1 MTIGTAYYRI
11 FMLAGEAAS
20 AGGDYDEIMRN
31 LQFIYKVDVSS
42 AQSDVQ
48 LLELFEKAQPQWKKL

>member
-1 MTIGTAYYRI
+1 MARL
-11 FMLAGEAAS
+11 FLLAGEAAS

-48 LLELFEKAQPQWKKL
+48 LLELFGKAQPQWKKL